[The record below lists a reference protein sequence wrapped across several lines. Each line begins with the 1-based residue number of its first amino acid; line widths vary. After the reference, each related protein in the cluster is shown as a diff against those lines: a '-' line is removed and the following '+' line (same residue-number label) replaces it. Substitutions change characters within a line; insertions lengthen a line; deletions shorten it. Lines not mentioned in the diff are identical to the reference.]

1 MLPRRLPPR
10 KRPRT
15 RAMTKEK
22 IDRINELARK
32 SREQGLTDEEKREQT
47 ELRFEF
53 RRGVVANLKSQ
64 LDNIE
69 FVDDTDDN
77 KQ

>member
-1 MLPRRLPPR
+1 
-10 KRPRT
+10 
-15 RAMTKEK
+15 MTKEK

-47 ELRFEF
+47 ELRLEF

-69 FVDDTDDN
+69 FVDDKDG
-77 KQ
+77 K